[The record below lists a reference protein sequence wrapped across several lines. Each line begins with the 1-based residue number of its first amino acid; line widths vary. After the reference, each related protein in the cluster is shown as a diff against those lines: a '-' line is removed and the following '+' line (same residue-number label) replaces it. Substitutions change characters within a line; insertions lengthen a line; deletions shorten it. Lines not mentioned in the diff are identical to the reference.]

1 MKLALNNKILSAILS
16 VFLIACFASE
26 SADLR
31 GIDKID
37 PEPGKY
43 GYFFMSTGQGQWYDG
58 WGYHTQG
65 IDAFQGRDKF
75 QSHIAS
81 DGSRRWVPHTF
92 TTRTITGDIKGAIL
106 DRDRFDVA
114 LAQNRFFDAWCMG
127 GETEQGLLWKEIA
140 ISQTRKHLK
149 QLSRESV
156 FEGKVAKLAE
166 ARGISAA
173 FPAESKAELDELIV
187 AEETAAREVLAGLAP
202 DVAARTVALRTLA
215 DRLFE

>member
-1 MKLALNNKILSAILS
+1 MKLALNSKILSAILG
-16 VFLIACFASE
+16 VFSIACFASDPT
-26 SADLR
+26 DLR

-43 GYFFMSTGQGQWYDG
+43 GYFVKYNESSDWYNG
-58 WGYHTQG
+58 WGYYNRGLDTRCSG
-65 IDAFQGRDKF
+65 AMTEF
-75 QSHIAS
+75 QSM
-81 DGSRRWVPHTF
+81 GSNYWIPCTL
-92 TTRTITGDIKGAIL
+92 TARTITGDIKGAIL

-127 GETEQGLLWKEIA
+127 GETEQGLLWKQLA
-140 ISQTRKHLK
+140 FSQSKKHLK
-149 QLSRESV
+149 QLVRESV

-187 AEETAAREVLAGLAP
+187 AEEIAAREVLAGLAP